1 MPDKPE
7 EQTEQK
13 QEPEQQNGVENGQEE
28 EEVVRELSQTDRLNK
43 RLLSS
48 FLERMNSND
57 GLLQR
62 FASTNN
68 NQATSQEQSTDEFA
82 S

>member
-1 MPDKPE
+1 MPHKPE
-7 EQTEQK
+7 EKPEQ
-13 QEPEQQNGVENGQEE
+13 QPEQQNGVENVQEE

-57 GLLQR
+57 DLLQR
-62 FASTNN
+62 FSSSNN
-68 NQATSQEQSTDEFA
+68 NQATSQEPSKDEFA